1 MGTYNNK
8 LIASHWAIAG
18 NHYCGDHVEVAD
30 TDFKERMETIAKV
43 GFQGAGF
50 VELDLLHT
58 KEKYGYKEAKK
69 IADANGI
76 TEIEVEVLDKWWD
89 YDNAEAQ
96 QTRKNVFEAA
106 EQLGARHIKVF
117 GADGDC
123 ERDRFIEEF
132 AKLCKDAENIGTRI
146 AMEFMPFKKD
156 MNCIK
161 QGLEVFRAAG
171 AQNGGFCLDSWH
183 TFMGP
188 SSYDDIA
195 LIKPEEITTVE
206 LDDGYANL
214 VSGSMWRDTCDYR
227 LPAGEGD
234 FDCKDF
240 IERVLALGYT
250 GTIGCEI
257 IAIDHRELPLKRAAA
272 RAYASI
278 KQYL

>member
-1 MGTYNNK
+1 MYNNK
-8 LIASHWAIAG
+8 IIASHWAIAG
-18 NHYCGDHVEVAD
+18 NHYCGDFVEIAD
-30 TDFKERMETIAKV
+30 TDFKERMEIIGKV
-43 GFQGAGF
+43 GFNGAGF
-50 VELDLLHT
+50 VELDLLNT

-69 IADANGI
+69 IAEANGI

-89 YDNAEAQ
+89 YDNEEAQ
-96 QTRKNVFEAA
+96 TTRKNVFEAA
-106 EQLGARHIKVF
+106 EQFGAHHIKVF
-117 GADGDC
+117 GADGDI
-123 ERDRFIEEF
+123 EKEKFIEEF
-132 AKLCKDAENIGTRI
+132 VKLCKDAENIGTKI

-171 AQNGGFCLDSWH
+171 CKNGGFCLDSWH

-188 SSYDDIA
+188 SSYDDIS
-195 LIKPEEITTVE
+195 LIKPEEIIHVE
-206 LDDGYANL
+206 LDDGYAKL

-234 FDCKDF
+234 FECGDF
-240 IERVLALGYT
+240 MKRVLDLGYKE
-250 GTIGCEI
+250 TIGCEI

-272 RAYASI
+272 RAYASV